1 MLKPQLGRG
10 RVGRTLGELVL
21 IVVGVLLAFWV
32 ESRWSE
38 RQEAARRETA
48 AVVLGEELRRTRTE
62 VEQLLGTEET
72 YIAAIDTMVLMS
84 LGNLPVPSPSHV
96 HQLLW
101 RATAIGDFAVSRAT
115 LEGIVGEG
123 LWRDPERPELQVEL
137 SRLAAALTALNDA
150 ADFRHDGWMS
160 VEPYLAARI
169 DFRLWDVAFLG
180 GWDVDLPASEE
191 EALRSLLSDRRFMN
205 ELKNVLWYRYI
216 ARSAFEDVL
225 ERIDAAL
232 AVLAEAGG

>member
-10 RVGRTLGELVL
+10 RVARTIGELAL

-32 ESRWSE
+32 EARWSE
-38 RQEAARRETA
+38 RQEAARRDAA

-62 VEQLLGTEET
+62 VEELLRMEEA
-72 YIAAIDTMVLMS
+72 YIAAIDTIVLMS
-84 LGNLPVPSPSHV
+84 IGELPAPSPSHI

-101 RATAIGDFAVSRAT
+101 RATFVGDFAVSRGT

-123 LWRDPERPELQVEL
+123 LWRDPERPELQIEL
-137 SRLAAALTALNDA
+137 SRLSAALTALNDA
-150 ADFRHDGWMS
+150 ADIRHDGWQG
-160 VEPYLAARI
+160 VKPLLAERI

-180 GWDVDLPASEE
+180 GWEVDLPASEE
-191 EALRSLLSDRRFMN
+191 VALLGLLSDGVFMN

-216 ARSAFEDVL
+216 ARAAFADAL
-225 ERIDAAL
+225 ERIDAARAAL
-232 AVLAEAGG
+232 DEAGG